1 MKIYLQI
8 LINFICINLSVAQT
22 TVGLTLNDSGSYDD
36 GYVLFA
42 PIGSTNTYL
51 IDKCGKQVKTW
62 PSDYKPGQSCY
73 LLPDGTLLRAGN
85 VNNTTF
91 TAGGKGGIIEKID
104 WNGNV
109 IWSYNI
115 SSATECQHHDI
126 KALPNGNVLAIVW
139 ELKTN
144 TEAINIG
151 RNPALTT
158 TTIWTEK
165 IIEIQPNG
173 ASGGT
178 IVWEWH
184 IWNHLIQ
191 DFDNTKPNY
200 GTVSSNPGLID
211 LNFSASA
218 NATIGQ
224 DWIHLNS
231 IDYNPSLDQI
241 LVSSHS
247 FDEIWIIDH
256 STSTSQAASNSGG
269 NSGKGGDLLYRWGNP
284 QAYDNG
290 TVANQKFF
298 GQHNAHWIA
307 TGLPNQNQIMIFNNG
322 NGRTGGNYSTV
333 EIINPPVNG
342 YNYYVTLPFLPAST
356 SWIYNANNTGSFYA
370 QNISGAEQ
378 LANGNVLYC
387 DGPSGI
393 FTEVDTIGTKV
404 WQYVNP
410 VNGTGIINQ
419 GATPNANLAFRA
431 SFYQSDYAGFSNHTL
446 DPSSTIENSNTN
458 SSNCTLS
465 LSAISE
471 EILSVKLFP
480 NPVTSVLNLISD
492 ANTNFNSEFYLIN
505 NLGEKFDLQ
514 KINTSEKSISFNIS
528 SIQKGIYF
536 FVIRTNQSTFV
547 EKIIIE

>member
-22 TVGLTLNDSGSYDD
+22 TVGLTLNDSNSYDD

-173 ASGGT
+173 ANGGT

-218 NATIGQ
+218 NTTIGQ

-431 SFYQSDYAGFSNHTL
+431 SFYQSDYAGFSNHKL
-446 DPSSTIENSNTN
+446 VPSSTIENSNTN

-471 EILSVKLFP
+471 EISSVKLFP

>member
-1 MKIYLQI
+1 MKIYLEI
-8 LINFICINLSVAQT
+8 LINFVCINLSVAQT

-42 PIGSTNTYL
+42 PIGSINTYL

-218 NATIGQ
+218 NTTIGQ

-342 YNYYVTLPFLPAST
+342 YNYSATLPFLPAST
-356 SWIYNANNTGSFYA
+356 SWIYNSNNTESFYA

-393 FTEVDTIGTKV
+393 FTEVDTNGTKV
-404 WQYVNP
+404 WEYVNP

-431 SFYQSDYAGFSNHTL
+431 SFYQRDYAGFLNHTL
-446 DPSSTIENSNTN
+446 VPSSTIENSNTN

-465 LSAISE
+465 LSGISE
-471 EILSVKLFP
+471 EISSVKLFP
-480 NPVTSVLNLISD
+480 NPVTSVLNLIYD
-492 ANTNFNSEFYLIN
+492 GNTNFNSEFYFIN

-536 FVIRTNQSTFV
+536 FVMRINESTYV